1 MHRFSKWGLK
11 REPFVRLCC
20 PSKKHT
26 SLSCT
31 RLLDTRFFII
41 SLTMANCFMI
51 SKCFAIFCTSLQLR
65 QTSQRANF
73 SQFCGPSHK
82 KPKKWPMP
90 DRSLNSRFYGSFCD
104 NLQLCGSR
112 LQSWGVDFAR
122 SCPLALATWCQRCYL
137 KPTPSKQLLGEFQYL
152 FPRRSAKFWVW
163 GDHSVLSKTRNQV
176 RKNRKKSTRRNTWD
190 TYSCGRLS
198 FHLGHLSVEK
208 NPKHFF
214 HFPRGGRSTWKGKC

>member
-1 MHRFSKWGLK
+1 
-11 REPFVRLCC
+11 
-20 PSKKHT
+20 
-26 SLSCT
+26 
-31 RLLDTRFFII
+31 
-41 SLTMANCFMI
+41 MANCFMI

-152 FPRRSAKFWVW
+152 FLHRSAKLWVW
-163 GDHSVLSKTRNQV
+163 GDHSVLIISRNRV
-176 RKNRKKSTRRNTWD
+176 RKKRKKVQEGTPGTPTAVAGLAFTLALCQLKKIPNI
-190 TYSCGRLS
+190 
-198 FHLGHLSVEK
+198 
-208 NPKHFF
+208 FF
-214 HFPRGGRSTWKGKC
+214 HFPLGGRSTWKGEC

>member
-20 PSKKHT
+20 SSKKHT

-31 RLLDTRFFII
+31 WLLDTGFFII

-122 SCPLALATWCQRCYL
+122 SCPLALATWCQQCYL

-163 GDHSVLSKTRNQV
+163 GDHTVLTKTRNQV
-176 RKNRKKSTRRNTWD
+176 RKKKHKKE
-190 TYSCGRLS
+190 
-198 FHLGHLSVEK
+198 HLGHLQL
-208 NPKHFF
+208 
-214 HFPRGGRSTWKGKC
+214 WQA